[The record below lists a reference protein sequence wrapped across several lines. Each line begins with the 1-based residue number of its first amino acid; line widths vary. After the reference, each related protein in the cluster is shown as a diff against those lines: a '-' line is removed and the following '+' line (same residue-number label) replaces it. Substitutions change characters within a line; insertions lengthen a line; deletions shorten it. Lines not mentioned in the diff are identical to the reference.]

1 MIFRVFF
8 SPKSQRFLDKLK
20 NKEDRKRIEKK
31 LRELRQNPE
40 LGKPLVGKLASLWAI
55 RFGKYRAVYQ
65 IRKSELLVLILRL
78 GHRKNIYD

>member
-20 NKEDRKRIEKK
+20 NKEDKKRIEKK
-31 LRELRQNPE
+31 LRKLRQNPE
-40 LGKPLVGKLASLWAI
+40 LGKLLVGKLAGLWAI

-65 IRKSELLVLILRL
+65 IRKSELLVLILKL